1 MQPPRDRDEIGRR
14 AADRVAAIAASS
26 SARVDTVARVLQ
38 VEMADSIV
46 ELRGDQLMLDLLYAS
61 VESNVRT
68 FFHVAQYGDEIETLD
83 APRPA
88 VEYARRL
95 AQRELS
101 SNALLRAYRLGQRRV
116 LDWVAEEL
124 ANVEPDGKV
133 SFAALQMLQNVA
145 FAYIDQVSEQVVAEY
160 EAERERW
167 LANRSTIRAA
177 TLSAV
182 LAGDAVDMAA
192 AERVLG
198 YRLRLEH
205 LGMVLWADERITST
219 GSLERLGQMATAL
232 AQAVGSGAPPLFVPQ
247 DSSLGWAWVPMR
259 PDERIDLHA
268 LEQVLRGAGGDM
280 KVALGAVDA
289 GVTGFRASHRQALR
303 AHQVAAVAADRA
315 QLVTS
320 ITDQGARVAAILAG
334 DLEVARDLVASTLGP
349 LAQDEPGIE
358 RLRETLAVFLKENMS
373 FVATAAKVHL
383 HKNTVKYRVD
393 KAVQLRGRTIEHD
406 RLDLELALAACRWLG
421 PAVLLGPA

>member
-1 MQPPRDRDEIGRR
+1 MNSPRDRDEIHHR
-14 AADRVAAIAASS
+14 ATARVAAIAALSS
-26 SARVDTVARVLQ
+26 DRVDTVARALQ
-38 VEMADSIV
+38 VEMADSIS

-68 FFHVAQYGDEIETLD
+68 FFHVAQYGDEIGTLD

-95 AQRELS
+95 AQREIS

-116 LDWVAEEL
+116 LGWVAEEL
-124 ANVEPDGKV
+124 AAVEADGKV
-133 SFAALQMLQNVA
+133 SFAALQMLQDIA
-145 FAYIDQVSEQVVAEY
+145 FAYIDRVSEQVVAEY

-182 LAGDAVDMAA
+182 LSGDSVDMAA

-198 YRLRLEH
+198 YRLRHEH
-205 LGMVLWADERITST
+205 LGVVLWADERITST
-219 GSLERLGQMATAL
+219 GSLERLGQIATAM
-232 AQAVGSGAPPLFVPQ
+232 AQSVGSGAAPLFVPQ
-247 DSSLGWAWVPMR
+247 DRSLGWAWVPMR
-259 PDERIDLHA
+259 PGARVDLDA
-268 LEQVLRGAGGDM
+268 LEQVLRGAGDDLKM
-280 KVALGAVDA
+280 ALGAVEA
-289 GVTGFRASHRQALR
+289 GVTGFRASHRQAVR
-303 AHQVAAVAADRA
+303 AHQVAVVAADRA

-320 ITDQGARVAAILAG
+320 ITDHGVRAAAILAG
-334 DLEVARDLVASTLGP
+334 DLEVARDLVASMLGP
-349 LAQDEPGIE
+349 LAQDDPGVE
-358 RLRETLAVFLKENMS
+358 RLRQTLAVFLQQNMS

-393 KAVQLRGRTIEHD
+393 KAVQLRGRPIEHD
-406 RLDLELALAACRWLG
+406 RFDLELALSACRWLG